1 LNLRPEQCGQ
11 GFAFTVQLF
20 PIVDGGC
27 WVRFFSQ
34 AKDVSICGVEI
45 TEGAA
50 GVHKHPFNRSTAFV
64 LGNEVS

>member
-1 LNLRPEQCGQ
+1 MRGLFYYLSMLGCIDV
-11 GFAFTVQLF
+11 GFSL
-20 PIVDGGC
+20 
-27 WVRFFSQ
+27 Q

-50 GVHKHPFNRSTAFV
+50 GVHKHPFTRSTAFI